1 MNPMSQKGLLKYAL
15 NKDDKASKKGGN
27 SDSDSEN
34 DQDLSGFT
42 SKKMTAEEKI
52 KRVQELEKLKSEGKD
67 NVDLSGAIRLP
78 N

>member
-1 MNPMSQKGLLKYAL
+1 MSQKGLLKYAL

>member
-1 MNPMSQKGLLKYAL
+1 MSQKGLLKYAL

-42 SKKMTAEEKI
+42 SKKMTAEEKN
-52 KRVQELEKLKSEGKD
+52 KRVQELEKLKAEGKD
-67 NVDLSGAIRLP
+67 YVDLSGAIRLP

>member
-1 MNPMSQKGLLKYAL
+1 MSQKGLLKYAL
-15 NKDDKASKKGGN
+15 NKDDKATASKKGGN